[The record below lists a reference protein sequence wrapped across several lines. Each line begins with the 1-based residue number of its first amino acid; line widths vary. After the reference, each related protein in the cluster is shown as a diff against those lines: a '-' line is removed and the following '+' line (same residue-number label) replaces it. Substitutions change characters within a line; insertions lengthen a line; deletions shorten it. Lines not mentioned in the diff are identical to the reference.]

1 MIRKNLVGVEDLNP
15 HLGRELPHQLGGQL
29 PLIKPHLHDWA
40 WQIPREWNPQCLNS
54 KHLGIFRT
62 TRLCLPY
69 PLTTLGLAKSSL
81 KGCPLDSKLIGIL
94 ANPNGRHK
102 RISNKRLGP
111 KSRLGASSTQRTH
124 MFLQIYPNFKSS
136 GSIGIPTS
144 LDLFLS
150 NYCPSGKSITGFPL
164 SMMMQGIIIICLD
177 APKLYRKSF
186 GRRSPGILLPGGG
199 R

>member
-1 MIRKNLVGVEDLNP
+1 
-15 HLGRELPHQLGGQL
+15 
-29 PLIKPHLHDWA
+29 
-40 WQIPREWNPQCLNS
+40 
-54 KHLGIFRT
+54 
-62 TRLCLPY
+62 
-69 PLTTLGLAKSSL
+69 
-81 KGCPLDSKLIGIL
+81 
-94 ANPNGRHK
+94 
-102 RISNKRLGP
+102 
-111 KSRLGASSTQRTH
+111 

-144 LDLFLS
+144 SDLFLS
-150 NYCPSGKSITGFPL
+150 SYCPSGKSITGFPL